1 MGQEQYNQWVQKTT
15 INQQDRL
22 CGGRQVSSN
31 ELYFIE
37 KYAKSN
43 ILDIGCGTG
52 NRTFPIWIDRKL
64 NFYGIEKFQNLIDGS
79 NYKEKIIQGDISSIN
94 FIENIKINELK
105 NIDIAFL
112 FGGVI
117 NGIID
122 KNLQI
127 KTWEN
132 FELLLDK
139 CENILIDTLT
149 HFPWFSTA
157 EIGQELQLFHLVPTQ
172 YFYSKKEL
180 EKLNNQ
186 FGLEICEEKTES
198 IGNLL
203 RTHYLIRKMKN

>member
-139 CENILIDTLT
+139 CEYILIDTLT